1 MGSETLLVI
10 TPFTPA
16 QAWIDDLRKRVPG
29 INVHVHP
36 TEMNSQ
42 RCAVWENATALYTWK
57 AFPPIELAP
66 NLQYVQL
73 HSAGANQIL
82 GLPLFEKTDIVFSTS
97 NGVHP
102 PEISEWVFASFLGFQ
117 HHFHEHHGNQK
128 KRNWVDPDSDEDVE
142 DAVEHLAHIIFEV
155 EFWDTAQSA
164 DKLAFGMDVHAYT
177 LHERPTPESRRDD
190 GFTEPGLV
198 DPAGEFPP
206 SGSTPRSSSTTSSAP
221 TSTSFLIILSKKKT
235 FISNVGRGSEVDTE
249 ALIAALDSEKI
260 RGTALDVTEPEPLP
274 ADSKLWAMRMFSS
287 HLVVLATRTTS
298 TKEPSRF
305 LHITSR
311 DGPLMKPAM
320 LAMPITSSAGL
331 LQ

>member
-36 TEMNSQ
+36 TEMY
-42 RCAVWENATALYTWK
+42 AKE
-57 AFPPIELAP
+57 FPTMCRLGKRHGA
-66 NLQYVQL
+66 L

-142 DAVEHLAHIIFEV
+142 DAVV

-221 TSTSFLIILSKKKT
+221 TSTSL
-235 FISNVGRGSEVDTE
+235 
-249 ALIAALDSEKI
+249 
-260 RGTALDVTEPEPLP
+260 
-274 ADSKLWAMRMFSS
+274 SS
-287 HLVVLATRTTS
+287 HYQ
-298 TKEPSRF
+298 SR
-305 LHITSR
+305 LPPPT
-311 DGPLMKPAM
+311 
-320 LAMPITSSAGL
+320 
-331 LQ
+331 